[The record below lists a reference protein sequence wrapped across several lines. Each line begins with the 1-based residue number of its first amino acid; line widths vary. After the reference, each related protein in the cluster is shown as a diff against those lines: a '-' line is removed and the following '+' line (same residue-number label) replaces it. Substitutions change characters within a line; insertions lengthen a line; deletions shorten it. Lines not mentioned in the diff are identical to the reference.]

1 MIVVG
6 LEDILL
12 GEAILRSGHNKVDGH
27 PRSALDGPHL
37 AMQRAWRA
45 GPVGGGEWRISV
57 FNFLTSKRN
66 IVGKEV

>member
-12 GEAILRSGHNKVDGH
+12 GEAILRCGHNKVDGH
-27 PRSALDGPHL
+27 PGKRDGPHL

-45 GPVGGGEWRISV
+45 GARVESRESV
-57 FNFLTSKRN
+57 FLIF
-66 IVGKEV
+66 